1 MSIAVFFFFK
11 RIWIYLAHYALYY
24 GDLDACLNQAGT
36 GHQYNVRLM
45 LDRCCI
51 LVENENR
58 IDVSIWRQFVVDLML
73 DFGYTT

>member
-1 MSIAVFFFFK
+1 MPVSTK
-11 RIWIYLAHYALYY
+11 
-24 GDLDACLNQAGT
+24 QAQE
-36 GHQYNVRLM
+36 HQYNVRLM